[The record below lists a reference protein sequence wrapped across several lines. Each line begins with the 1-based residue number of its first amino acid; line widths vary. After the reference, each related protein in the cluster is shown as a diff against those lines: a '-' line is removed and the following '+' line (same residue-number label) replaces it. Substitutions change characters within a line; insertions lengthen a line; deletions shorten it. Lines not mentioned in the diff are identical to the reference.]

1 MAAAVAGGYFL
12 GRTKK
17 AKLALGLAMFA
28 AGKRLKLSPGDL
40 AAAGMR
46 QLTENPQLAGLRDQ
60 VREDLYGA
68 VKTAAAAAVD
78 RQVSSLTGSL
88 RDRTEAMANL
98 HEQGG
103 SQEDEEPEDGEPE
116 EGADVDEDED
126 EAEYE
131 DEPASARPKPK
142 KRPAKK
148 AAAKKTAA
156 AKRAPGRHPA
166 KAGR

>member
-28 AGKRLKLSPGDL
+28 AGRRLKLSPGDL

-60 VREDLYGA
+60 VRDDLLGA
-68 VKTAAAAAVD
+68 VKTAATAAVD
-78 RQVSSLTGSL
+78 RQVSSLSGSL
-88 RDRTEAMANL
+88 RDRTEAMAKL

-103 SQEDEEPEDGEPE
+103 PSEDEEAE
-116 EGADVDEDED
+116 EDED
-126 EAEYE
+126 EGQEADEDYEDYE
-131 DEPASARPKPK
+131 DEAEDEGYEEEPPRPKPK
-142 KRPAKK
+142 KR
-148 AAAKKTAA
+148 AAAKKAP
-156 AKRAPGRHPA
+156 AKKTPGRHPA

>member
-1 MAAAVAGGYFL
+1 VAAAVAGGYVL

-28 AGKRLKLSPGDL
+28 VGRRIKLSPGDL

-46 QLTENPQLAGLRDQ
+46 QLAENPQLAGLREQ

-68 VKTAAAAAVD
+68 VKNAAAAAVD

-88 RDRTEAMANL
+88 RDRTEAMAKL

-103 SQEDEEPEDGEPE
+103 SPEDEEP
-116 EGADVDEDED
+116 DEDEEANQQAD
-126 EAEYE
+126 EGE
-131 DEPASARPKPK
+131 DEGETGDEDTGEAARPKPK
-142 KRPAKK
+142 KRAPAKK
-148 AAAKKTAA
+148 APS
-156 AKRAPGRHPA
+156 RRPA
-166 KAGR
+166 KSGR